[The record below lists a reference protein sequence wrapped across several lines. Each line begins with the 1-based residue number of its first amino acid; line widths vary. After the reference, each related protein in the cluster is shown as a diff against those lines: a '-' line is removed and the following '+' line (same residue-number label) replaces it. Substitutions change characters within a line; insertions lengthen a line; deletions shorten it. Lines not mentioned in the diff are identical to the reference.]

1 MTSEELKNA
10 AVSVLEKPYH
20 TQLYLILKVGDEL
33 IMRLA
38 DIEDKNT
45 APEIQRMFVGFV
57 NNTIIS
63 NDNIIIRSLSVAD
76 ELPNAIYEYDYE
88 SYPEEL
94 GVFKKFSIE
103 TAVKSEKFNFK
114 TDNLSQLFGYIIY
127 LGSME
132 NGIVLFKKHY
142 SISLIKRDSFL
153 LGAIKSAE
161 RFEKLPGEDIIRLN
175 DSIQLVRI
183 NEVIFVLDLKML
195 ERNMGF
201 SALIQKAA
209 SETVEAIQTLEILD
223 DIQVLKDALCEPAF
237 SRKLSRVKKSSP
249 IFKLGITKEAII
261 EFTKTTPELAGKFK
275 YSDDGNKIR
284 LDAKKSKDAFLKL
297 MNDSFLRSELT
308 KQYYEASTK
317 DNITQASN

>member
-38 DIEDKNT
+38 DIEDENT

-142 SISLIKRDSFL
+142 SISLIKRDSFCLAL
-153 LGAIKSAE
+153 LKV
-161 RFEKLPGEDIIRLN
+161 
-175 DSIQLVRI
+175 Q
-183 NEVIFVLDLKML
+183 
-195 ERNMGF
+195 
-201 SALIQKAA
+201 SALKNF
-209 SETVEAIQTLEILD
+209 
-223 DIQVLKDALCEPAF
+223 P
-237 SRKLSRVKKSSP
+237 VK
-249 IFKLGITKEAII
+249 I
-261 EFTKTTPELAGKFK
+261 
-275 YSDDGNKIR
+275 
-284 LDAKKSKDAFLKL
+284 
-297 MNDSFLRSELT
+297 SF
-308 KQYYEASTK
+308 A
-317 DNITQASN
+317 

>member
-1 MTSEELKNA
+1 MTSEELKKA
-10 AVSVLEKPYH
+10 AVSVLGKPLH

-45 APEIQRMFVGFV
+45 APEIQQMFVGFV
-57 NNTIIS
+57 NNTIVY
-63 NDNIIIRSLSVAD
+63 NDNITIRSLSIAD

-88 SYPEEL
+88 NYPEEL
-94 GVFKKFSIE
+94 GVFKEFSIE
-103 TAVKSEKFNFK
+103 TAVKSEKFNFE

-142 SISLIKRDSFL
+142 PISLIKRDSFL
-153 LGAIKSAE
+153 LGAIKSSE
-161 RFEKLPGEDIIRLN
+161 RFEKLPSEDIIRLN
-175 DSIQLVRI
+175 DSVQLVRI
-183 NEVIFVLDLKML
+183 NEAIFVLDLKML
-195 ERNMGF
+195 EHNMGF
-201 SALIQKAA
+201 SVLIQKAD
-209 SETVEAIQTLEILD
+209 ETVEAIQALEILD

-284 LDAKKSKDAFLKL
+284 LDTKKSKDAFLKL
-297 MNDSFLRSELT
+297 MTDSFLRSELT

>member
-1 MTSEELKNA
+1 MTTEELKNA
-10 AVSVLEKPYH
+10 AASILEKPYH
-20 TQLYLILKVGDEL
+20 TQLYLILKNGDEL

-38 DIEDKNT
+38 DIEEENT

-63 NDNIIIRSLSVAD
+63 NDNIIIRNLSVAD

-94 GVFKKFSIE
+94 GVFKNFSIE
-103 TAVKSEKFNFK
+103 TAVKSEKFSFK

-142 SISLIKRDSFL
+142 PISLIKRDSFL
-153 LGAIKSAE
+153 LGAIKNAE
-161 RFEKLPGEDIIRLN
+161 RFEKLPGEEIIRLN

-183 NEVIFVLDLKML
+183 NKSIFVLDLKML

-201 SALIQKAA
+201 SALIYKAA
-209 SETVEAIQTLEILD
+209 GETVAAIQTLDILD

-275 YSDDGNKIR
+275 YSHDGNKIR
-284 LDAKKSKDAFLKL
+284 LDTQKSKEAFLKL

-308 KQYYEASTK
+308 KQYYEASAK
-317 DNITQASN
+317 DNITQVSN

>member
-10 AVSVLEKPYH
+10 AASVLEKPYH
-20 TQLYLILKVGDEL
+20 TQLYFILKVGDEL

-45 APEIQRMFVGFV
+45 VLEIQRMFVGFV

-94 GVFKKFSIE
+94 DVFKKFSIE

-132 NGIVLFKKHY
+132 NGIVLFKHY

-183 NEVIFVLDLKML
+183 NEVIFVLDLQML

-275 YSDDGNKIR
+275 YSDDGYKIR
-284 LDAKKSKDAFLKL
+284 LDTKKSKDAFLKL